1 MAIQLEFTTLLF
13 SIVYRHRFSK
23 FMDMMPIVMLFINV
37 LIFSD
42 FSIIRKYR
50 FLSSLTAISGD
61 VKKSLFYMEII
72 EILALNCPI
81 MLNYTLTIKLSIAIS
96 PDLVN

>member
-13 SIVYRHRFSK
+13 SIVYKHRFSK

-42 FSIIRKYR
+42 F
-50 FLSSLTAISGD
+50 FLSLTAISGD